1 MPETGYLVDVVVIL
15 LAAVVSVSLFQR
27 LKLGAVLGYLVAG
40 AVIGPAGL
48 AAVDDLEATQTL
60 AELGVVFLLFTVGL
74 ELPFQRLRVMRGRF
88 FILGLAQVVVT
99 SLAIAAVASLLGSQP
114 ATAIVIG
121 GGLAFS
127 STAIV
132 LRMLSDRG
140 ELTTQ
145 FGRAVFAVLIIQD
158 LMVGPFL
165 VLVLALGQGQEGSSL
180 AVALGIA
187 ALKAAIGVMAM
198 LGVGRAVLRHVF
210 TSVAATREPEIFAAL
225 TLFIVLTAALF
236 SHLAGLS
243 LAFGALLA
251 GMLLAESPYRHQVH
265 ADIQPFRG
273 LLLGLFF
280 MTVGMQVDLR
290 LNLSEA
296 ALISA
301 LVVALLL
308 GKAGILIALGRGLGL
323 PTAQALHLGVLLSQ
337 GGEFA
342 FVLLGAAMTVGVL
355 PWGDGQLLILVVA
368 LSMMLTP
375 LLARLGRS
383 SERAVERSHVAEVE
397 AAGPA
402 TEAIDEHVVIVGFGR
417 VGRAVARSLSE
428 SGVPFLALD
437 LNPHSITQAQQKG
450 LQAYYGDATRPEVL
464 LAVHVE
470 RARAMV
476 VAVDNPKAALQI
488 VAMVRYIFPTL
499 TVYARARDEAHAQEL
514 ERAGAHS
521 VVPELV
527 ATGVK
532 LAGSLLAD
540 EKPGEGRG

>member
-1 MPETGYLVDVVVIL
+1 MPETGYLVDVIIIL

-99 SLAIAAVASLLGSQP
+99 SLAIAAVASLLGSRP

-198 LGVGRAVLRHVF
+198 LGVGRAVLRHIF

-290 LNLSEA
+290 LDLGDA
-296 ALISA
+296 VLLTA
-301 LVVALLL
+301 LVVALLI

-383 SERAVERSHVAEVE
+383 SERAVERSKVAEVE

-402 TEAIDEHVVIVGFGR
+402 TEKIEDHVVIVGFGR
-417 VGRAVARSLSE
+417 VGRAVARSLGE

-437 LNPHSITQAQQKG
+437 LNPHSITQAQQRG

-488 VAMVRYIFPTL
+488 VAMVRYIFPAL

-540 EKPGEGRG
+540 VKPEERRG